1 MADGVTSGS
10 EWQGRGWKE
19 PSPVTIWTIIPV
31 GQLGLANLC
40 GRKRLL
46 MTCFEK
52 LNMLLTASHVIPLQL
67 PETDIIVPNLQ
78 MRKLRLRNTKRPAHG
93 GLAPGT
99 RLGPT
104 RPQKP
109 GQMLTVVSSALVPRS
124 GLGRRG
130 DASHSSGQRKCHESL
145 GKKPLPVPAERK
157 QPRQGPRHPWVQPLS

>member
-67 PETDIIVPNLQ
+67 SETDIIVPNLQ
-78 MRKLRLRNTKRPAHG
+78 MRKLRLITGNKPRLQP
-93 GLAPGT
+93 GLVFSCRCAPFKKADT
-99 RLGPT
+99 SPEAI
-104 RPQKP
+104 PQACVLP
-109 GQMLTVVSSALVPRS
+109 SPLLTM
-124 GLGRRG
+124 GL
-130 DASHSSGQRKCHESL
+130 QTFTY
-145 GKKPLPVPAERK
+145 V
-157 QPRQGPRHPWVQPLS
+157 